1 MANIITGSDNAVKV
15 LREVVRKG
23 IAPTRLVTSRAPHK
37 KQQLL
42 LGVYRPAGGGGSEY
56 NGYFKIIAV
65 PVVDD
70 EGQPTGQVKIRIVDG
85 ATYNAETGKSG
96 DSVCKVNNMKF
107 KVPSFEKEIALKN
120 GLTSLPVI
128 HFTPTTSEE
137 DDTPKVEIIDLTQLD
152 EPKSE
157 LPEDDS
163 ENCWHQIGRVYSA
176 DGALTIYQDSIGTPF
191 IPWFTYCGSE
201 DTEQG
206 DENA

>member
-15 LREVVRKG
+15 LRDVVRKG
-23 IAPTRLVTSRAPHK
+23 VAPTRLVTSRAPHK

-42 LGVYRPAGGGGSEY
+42 LGISRPAGGGNEY

-70 EGQPTGQVKIRIVDG
+70 EGQSTGQVKIRIVDG
-85 ATYNAETGKSG
+85 ATYDVDTGKSG
-96 DSVCKVNNMKF
+96 DNVCKVNNMKF
-107 KVPSFEKEIALKN
+107 KVPFFEKEITLKN

-137 DDTPKVEIIDLTQLD
+137 DSNPKVEIIDLTQLD

-157 LPEDDS
+157 LPEDDHL
-163 ENCWHQIGRVYSA
+163 NCWHQIGRIYSA
-176 DGALTIYQDSIGTPF
+176 DGALTICQDSIGVPF
-191 IPWFTYCGSE
+191 IPWFTDCGSE

-206 DENA
+206 GENA